1 MGLLG
6 FHDRMRDF
14 VPHAKLYVSEDPTE
28 QCTVL
33 VEDAMTRLYRLG
45 QNLTANDLYRNL
57 VRPWKEFFDQR
68 QECTTPLMVV
78 VVFDKEK
85 YKPAMKRAVQA
96 QRNAKATTEPYTPGT
111 YIDFQTQTIRDGE
124 THQGLQVDGPRIMR
138 TPSLKKQ
145 LPTWLWQCIQLDLDQ
160 WPTQT
165 CLILD
170 FDDEVHI
177 LNKANYPVHF
187 LFSVFFFIGTDVF
200 GFRQYKRV
208 SRTCIE

>member
-14 VPHAKLYVSEDPTE
+14 VPHAKLYVSDDPTE
-28 QCTVL
+28 QCTVM

-57 VRPWKEFFDQR
+57 VRPWKRFFDQR
-68 QECTTPLMVV
+68 QECTTPLIVV

-96 QRNAKATTEPYTPGT
+96 QRSAKATTEPYTPGT
-111 YIDFQTQTIRDGE
+111 YIDLQTQTIRDGE
-124 THQGLQVDGPRIMR
+124 THQELPVEGPRIMR

-145 LPTWLWQCIQLDLDQ
+145 LPTWLWQCIQLDQEQ

-170 FDDEVHI
+170 FDDELHL
-177 LNKANYPVHF
+177 LNKANYPVR
-187 LFSVFFFIGTDVF
+187 LRS
-200 GFRQYKRV
+200 KRFAL
-208 SRTCIE
+208 